1 MSYSVVIPTNRPI
14 AALLPTLQSLQEQ
27 TIAAKQ
33 IIIVY
38 DKILTQHDYDNILLV
53 LHQNLQRGMLH
64 RIMLI
69 TNITHDFQ
77 VENGVSYNRNMG
89 ISYTNSDY
97 ILCIDDDNTVN
108 SDFIQRLLQLARR
121 AEQKYATHALLVPT
135 EYHKNTIR
143 SRGYSWF
150 SYLFGVPIP
159 YHEEQSF
166 QLGEDYVGQLQFA
179 SSNCLFGHRDI
190 FIAHPFDE
198 KLSFVYEDF
207 AMTASVYR
215 DGIPVL
221 VTHSIIVNHHMRSK
235 TPLEDSYIAT
245 PVHAYQKAKNRIA
258 FVRILGNK
266 FQKFVYML
274 LWLHMHSL
282 ALIAKIIR
290 YAPWF
295 IAWYVLSYAI
305 IRGTRV
311 GLFTKQ

>member
-38 DKILTQHDYDNILLV
+38 DKILTQHDYDVILSV
-53 LHQNLQRGMLH
+53 LHQNLQQGMLQ

-77 VENGVSYNRNMG
+77 VGNGVSYNRNMG
-89 ISYTNSDY
+89 IYSAHADY

-108 SDFIQRLLQLARR
+108 RDFIQRLLQLERKT
-121 AEQKYATHALLVPT
+121 EQKYKKHVLIVPT

-143 SRGYSWF
+143 SRGYSSF

-159 YHEEQSF
+159 YHEEKWF
-166 QLGEDYVGQLQFA
+166 QLWDDYIWQLQFA
-179 SSNCLFGHRDI
+179 SSNCLFGHREI
-190 FIAHPFDE
+190 FLAHPFDE

-221 VTHSIIVNHHMRSK
+221 IAHSIIVNHHMRSK

-245 PVHAYQKAKNRIA
+245 PVHAYQKAKNRVA
-258 FVRILGNK
+258 FVRILGTG
-266 FQKFVYML
+266 FQKLVYVS
-274 LWLHMHSL
+274 LWVHIHSL

-290 YAPWF
+290 YASWFVPWY
-295 IAWYVLSYAI
+295 ILSYAI

-311 GLFTKQ
+311 GLFHHK

>member
-38 DKILTQHDYDNILLV
+38 DKILTQHDYDNILSV
-53 LHQNLQRGMLH
+53 LHQNLQQGMLH
-64 RIMLI
+64 RITVI

-77 VENGVSYNRNMG
+77 VENGVSYNRNIG
-89 ISYTNSDY
+89 ISYTKSDY

-108 SDFIQRLLQLARR
+108 SDFIQRLLQLTWR
-121 AEQKYATHALLVPT
+121 AEQKYAKHTLLVPT

-150 SYLFGVPIP
+150 SYLFGVPIS

-166 QLGEDYVGQLQFA
+166 QLGDDYVGQLQFA

-190 FIAHPFDE
+190 FLTHPFDE

-215 DGIPVL
+215 SGIPIL
-221 VTHSIIVNHHMRSK
+221 VAHSIIVNHHMRSK

-245 PVHAYQKAKNRIA
+245 PIHAYQKAKNRIA
-258 FVRILGNK
+258 FVRILGNA
-266 FQKFVYML
+266 FQKLLYML
-274 LWLHMHSL
+274 VWLHIHSL
-282 ALIAKIIR
+282 ALIAKIIW
-290 YAPWF
+290 YASWF
-295 IAWYVLSYAI
+295 IPWYVLSYAI

-311 GLFTKQ
+311 GLFHHK

>member
-27 TIAAKQ
+27 TVAAKE

-38 DKILTQHDYDNILLV
+38 DKILTQHDYDAVVSV
-53 LHQNLQRGMLH
+53 LHQNLQQGMLH
-64 RIMLI
+64 RITLI
-69 TNITHDFQ
+69 TNMTHDFE
-77 VENGVSYNRNMG
+77 VERGVSYNRNIW
-89 ISYTNSDY
+89 ISHTSGDY
-97 ILCIDDDNTVN
+97 ILCIDDDNTIN
-108 SDFIQRLLQLARR
+108 SDFMQRLLILAYKT
-121 AEQKYATHALLVPT
+121 EQRYSKPALLVPT

-143 SRGYSWF
+143 SRGYSGF
-150 SYLFGVPIP
+150 SYLFGVPIS
-159 YHEEQSF
+159 YHEEQWF
-166 QLGEDYVGQLQFA
+166 QIGDDYVWRLQFS

-215 DGIPVL
+215 ANIPVL
-221 VTHSIIVNHHMRSK
+221 VAHSIIVNHHMRSK

-245 PVHAYQKAKNRIA
+245 PVHAYQKAKNRVA

-266 FQKFVYML
+266 IQKTLYMTIG
-274 LWLHMHSL
+274 LHMHSL
-282 ALIAKIIR
+282 ALMLKIIR
-290 YAPWF
+290 YASWF
-295 IAWYVLSYAI
+295 SSWYILYYAI

-311 GLFTKQ
+311 GLFHHK